1 MFWANFFAAVGFW
14 SIALVGGLYWGRR
27 YVRALEA
34 RGQSDAR
41 IAALE
46 SRIAALEPGRADVA
60 MLEAGSAPLREIGQ
74 RAAER
79 VPGSI

>member
-46 SRIAALEPGRADVA
+46 SRIVALEEGRSDVPT
-60 MLEAGSAPLREIGQ
+60 LDAGSAPLREIGQ

-79 VPGSI
+79 VPGSS

>member
-1 MFWANFFAAVGFW
+1 MFWANFVAAVSFW
-14 SIALVGGLYWGRR
+14 SIALVGGLYWARR

-46 SRIAALEPGRADVA
+46 SRITALEAGRSDVPL
-60 MLEAGSAPLREIGQ
+60 LEAGSAPLGEIGQ

-79 VPGSI
+79 VSGSS